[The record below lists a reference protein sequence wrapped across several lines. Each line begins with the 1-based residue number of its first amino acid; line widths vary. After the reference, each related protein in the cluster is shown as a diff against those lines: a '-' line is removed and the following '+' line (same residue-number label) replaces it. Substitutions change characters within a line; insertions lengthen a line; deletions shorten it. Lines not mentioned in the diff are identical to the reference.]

1 MRLFRALALVTVSCG
16 GLVSSSGPDASTD
29 AAADCSISASAF
41 DTTCTTSSD
50 CQLAWFGDVCDPV
63 CAQCVPNSAI
73 NVSSIP
79 AYEAAFATLLPDS
92 GPGCF
97 CPRAFVVPT
106 CNHGTCEATE
116 AGDD

>member
-1 MRLFRALALVTVSCG
+1 VDVE
-16 GLVSSSGPDASTD
+16 
-29 AAADCSISASAF
+29 ADCNISASAF

-50 CQLAWFGDVCDPV
+50 CQLAWFGDICVPV

-73 NVSSIP
+73 NVSSGP
-79 AYEAAFATLLPDS
+79 AYEAAFAALFPD
-92 GPGCF
+92 GGMGGCF

-106 CNHGTCEATE
+106 CNHGTCEATP

>member
-41 DTTCTTSSD
+41 DTTCTTSS
-50 CQLAWFGDVCDPV
+50 DVCDPV